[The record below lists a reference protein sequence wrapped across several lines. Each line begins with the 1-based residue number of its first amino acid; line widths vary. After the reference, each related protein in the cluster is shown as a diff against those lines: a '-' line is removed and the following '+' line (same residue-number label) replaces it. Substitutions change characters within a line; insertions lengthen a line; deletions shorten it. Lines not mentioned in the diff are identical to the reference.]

1 MRRRPAVPKSQS
13 MGAKVL
19 LVEDDAEASDA
30 VAELL
35 ASKGMSV
42 LSADEGRKALELM
55 ATWRPAVV
63 LLDVHMPGM
72 GGREFRRR
80 QLEDPRIARIP
91 VVVITGDPE
100 AGVTASRTLQKPF
113 TPDDLLGA
121 LEPFLPELAAVP
133 G

>member
-1 MRRRPAVPKSQS
+1 
-13 MGAKVL
+13 MGARVL

-35 ASKGMSV
+35 ASKGVSV

-55 ATWRPAVV
+55 AIWRPAVV

-72 GGREFRRR
+72 GGREFRKR
-80 QLEDPRIARIP
+80 QLDDPRIARIP

-100 AGVTASRTLQKPF
+100 AGVTAYRTLQKPF
-113 TPDDLLGA
+113 TPDDLLA
-121 LEPFLPELAAVP
+121 VLAPFLPELAAVS

>member
-1 MRRRPAVPKSQS
+1 
-13 MGAKVL
+13 MGARVL
-19 LVEDDAEASDA
+19 LVEDDADASEALA
-30 VAELL
+30 GLL
-35 ASKGMSV
+35 AGRGLSV
-42 LSADEGRKALELM
+42 LAADEGRKALELM

-72 GGREFRRR
+72 GGREFRQR
-80 QLEDPRIARIP
+80 QLDDPRIARIP

-100 AGVTASRTLQKPF
+100 AGLTANRTLQKPF

-121 LEPFLPELAAVP
+121 LAPFLPELAAVR

>member
-1 MRRRPAVPKSQS
+1 

-63 LLDVHMPGM
+63 LLDIHMPGM

-91 VVVITGDPE
+91 VVVITGDRE
-100 AGVTASRTLQKPF
+100 AGVTANRTLHKPF
-113 TPDDLLGA
+113 TPDDLLA
-121 LEPFLPELAAVP
+121 VLAPFLPELAAVS